1 MLGFGCGNSDTR
13 EVAGWFRPS
22 NRELGAFGTFQV
34 KTKPKKL
41 PQKTEAK
48 MKDIFMAF
56 VEGKASFQFFF
67 MHR

>member
-1 MLGFGCGNSDTR
+1 M
-13 EVAGWFRPS
+13 VQPS